1 MGIKNYFSSPRY
13 PQANGQTKVTNQT
26 LLKIIKV
33 WLEGEKGAWLEELP
47 YVLWAYRM
55 IARTLTRE
63 TPFKLAFGIEAVIPM
78 EVSLSSLERKPFDEK
93 TNNESH
99 WLDLDCLD
107 EVRKD
112 ALRRMM
118 KYKRKMMKYHD

>member
-1 MGIKNYFSSPRY
+1 
-13 PQANGQTKVTNQT
+13 
-26 LLKIIKV
+26 
-33 WLEGEKGAWLEELP
+33 
-47 YVLWAYRM
+47 M